1 MTDNKLTAK
10 PFVKW
15 AGGKYRLA
23 DQLIPFVPKKFDP
36 LKNTYIEPMVGS
48 GGFFFKYAPKHAYLS
63 DINQNL
69 ITTYNMIKYDVY
81 DLIAH
86 LEQYKTLHDNQSDLD
101 KEEYFYKQRTL
112 FNQLITRKSEELYHF
127 NEIEIA
133 SLFIYL
139 NKTCFNGLY
148 RENSSGEFN
157 VPVGKNSK
165 GEIFPMSYDNN
176 NLLTVNEI
184 LQQKRGKGGPLDYSI
199 DIACHGYEDSI
210 NKVKEGD
217 FVYIDPPYIPLDH
230 LSFTQYSKNDFG
242 KKDHEQLSNF
252 CDSVNEK
259 GAYFMLSNSDT
270 KDTRDI
276 YLKEGR
282 FNKEFSV
289 SRSISSKAESRV
301 KAKELIIT
309 NYEL

>member
-1 MTDNKLTAK
+1 MKDSKLTAK

-23 DQLIPFVPKKFDP
+23 DKLIPLISKKFNP
-36 LKNTYIEPMVGS
+36 LKNTYIEPMAGS
-48 GGFFFKYAPKHAYLS
+48 GGFFFKYAPKYAYLS

-69 ITTYNMIKYDVY
+69 ITTYKTVRNDVH
-81 DLIAH
+81 DLIMQ
-86 LEQYKTLHDNQSDLD
+86 LEHHRELHVD
-101 KEEYFYKQRTL
+101 EEYFYQQRKL
-112 FNQLITRKSEELYHF
+112 FNQLIKKGGSELK
-127 NEIEIA
+127 IA

-148 RENSSGEFN
+148 RENSKGEFN

-165 GEIFPMSYDNN
+165 GQLLPMAYDKD
-176 NLLTVNEI
+176 NLLALSELLKSV
-184 LQQKRGKGGPLDYSI
+184 
-199 DIACHGYEDSI
+199 DIACHGYQNAID
-210 NKVKEGD
+210 KVKKGD

-230 LSFTQYSKNDFG
+230 ISFTQYSKGDFG
-242 KKDHEQLSNF
+242 IKEHKELSTF
-252 CDSVNEK
+252 CDYIDSKE
-259 GAYFMLSNSDT
+259 AYFMLSNSDT

-276 YLKEGR
+276 YLKEGC
-282 FNKEFSV
+282 FSKEFVV
-289 SRSISSKAESRV
+289 SRSIASKAKNRT